1 MAGKGADPG
10 HGRRGCPAR
19 TSRWGS
25 RWCAAALAVLAGT
38 MAVARADDT
47 AQFRRHLESLWPR
60 AQQLGVARATFD
72 AALAGLQPDLTLPD
86 LIIPGRPKAEP
97 KGQAEFV
104 RPPQDYLAR
113 KQLEGLA
120 AQGRIL
126 AQQHAATLERIERQI
141 GVDRWTVLAI
151 WGRET
156 AYGQYRL
163 PHDAIKVLATQ
174 AWIGRRKEMFQTE
187 FVYALKM
194 LQDGVPRASLKS
206 SWAGAVGLTQF
217 MPSEYYQYAK
227 DLDGDGRTDI
237 FGSVPDALASA
248 AAQLKGKGWISGQTW
263 GYEVR
268 RTTASDCSLEGPQ
281 NMRPIGD
288 WVRLGYVR
296 TFNRSFTPQQ
306 ERMQAYLIM
315 PAGTYGPA
323 FLATENF
330 LVIKR
335 YNMSDLYA
343 LFVGNLADRIAGGGD
358 FETAWA
364 NVKQPATRDIETIQ
378 ARLQALGRPVEKI
391 DGKIGSVTRSEIGV
405 YQKANGLPVDCW
417 PGPQVLQHVTSAGR

>member
-1 MAGKGADPG
+1 MKGASWKARLLFAFALIG
-10 HGRRGCPAR
+10 LTALAITFGGPAR
-19 TSRWGS
+19 SQETQQPF
-25 RWCAAALAVLAGT
+25 
-38 MAVARADDT
+38 RAYLDG
-47 AQFRRHLESLWPR
+47 LWPKAER
-60 AQQLGVARATFD
+60 LGVTRAVFD
-72 AALAGLQPDLTLPD
+72 GALAGLVADLALPD
-86 LIIPGRPKAEP
+86 LVIPGRSKAEP

-104 RPPQDYLAR
+104 RPPQDYLGK

-120 AQGRIL
+120 AQGRML
-126 AQQHAATLERIERQI
+126 ATQHAATLDRIEREI

-156 AYGQYRL
+156 AYGQYKL

-174 AWIGRRKEMFQTE
+174 AWTGRRRDLFETE
-187 FVYALKM
+187 LLQALKM
-194 LQDGVPRASLKS
+194 LQAGVPRAAMKA

-217 MPSEYYQYAK
+217 MPSEYFQYAQ
-227 DLDGDGRTDI
+227 DFDGDGRTDI
-237 FGSVPDALASA
+237 FTSVPDALASA
-248 AAQLKGKGWISGQTW
+248 AAQLKGKGWIAGQTW

-268 RTTASDCSLEGPQ
+268 RTAASDCSLEGPG
-281 NMRPIGD
+281 NMRAIAE
-288 WVRLGYVR
+288 WVRLGYAR
-296 TFNRSFTPQQ
+296 TQNRSFTPAQ
-306 ERMQAYLIM
+306 MKAQAYLIM

-358 FETAWA
+358 FETPWA

-378 ARLQALGRPVEKI
+378 ARLQAMGRPVEKI
-391 DGKIGSVTRSEIGV
+391 DGKIGSVTRSQIGL
-405 YQKANGLPVDCW
+405 YQKANGLGVDCW
-417 PGPQVLQHVTSAGR
+417 PGTELLRHVTNAATR